1 MPESLFSICFDH
13 VDACPVCDYGE
24 RRLCPTGRRL
34 FDAAHEAC
42 RRMAGVDVR
51 PSDEDSRN

>member
-13 VDACPVCDYGE
+13 VDSCPGCDYGE
-24 RRLCPTGRRL
+24 RKLCPIGRRL

-42 RRMAGVDVR
+42 RRMAGGEAKQG
-51 PSDEDSRN
+51 DEEQRN